1 VSSLSHKKEGIDP
14 EKGNVNIKL
23 EFIEIYILEG
33 KLLRKK
39 VLYGFLCWLLIG
51 LLLTPAL
58 PAAEYEELSLTQA
71 LAMGVEANFA
81 IKRAKLTWENARLNY
96 EKNKAVQPLSG
107 SRSSELQLE
116 LNLLQAEERYRQT
129 KGQALLAIARQ
140 YLEVLKTEQER
151 AWRRKQLEWEEMTL
165 RLLEQQVA
173 QGYET
178 RLALIRQENK
188 YHNARQELKTLEDKY
203 DQLARE
209 LAVAIGWPAETSVL
223 RLKPVNTVLTWEL
236 SEDDCLDL
244 ARANSL
250 SLRSV
255 MLEVDLARL
264 ALDRAQIGTA
274 LPVELQELENNLA
287 LANLRREE
295 AQWELD
301 NSVRQQ
307 YRALTQQAE
316 NLALNEIH
324 LATVRENF
332 AKVQQQLKAGLLKEV
347 DRLAAEAELLQAEF
361 QMLTAVTN
369 YRIKKW
375 EFQQL
380 LGLDLEV

>member
-1 VSSLSHKKEGIDP
+1 M
-14 EKGNVNIKL
+14 
-23 EFIEIYILEG
+23 
-33 KLLRKK
+33 RKK
-39 VLYGFLCWLLIG
+39 VLYGIFCWLLVG
-51 LLLTPAL
+51 LLFTPVL
-58 PAAEYEELSLTQA
+58 PAAEPQELSLAQA

-96 EKNKAVQPLSG
+96 EKNKAVQPLTG

-116 LNLLQAEERYRQT
+116 LNLLQAEENHRRT
-129 KGQALLAIARQ
+129 KNQALLAIARQ

-151 AWRRKQLEWEEMTL
+151 TWRRKQLEWEELTL
-165 RLLEQQVA
+165 GLLEREVA
-173 QGYET
+173 QGYKT
-178 RLALIRQENK
+178 HLALIQQENK
-188 YHNARQELKTLEDKY
+188 YHNARLELKTLEDNY
-203 DQLARE
+203 DLMVQE
-209 LAVAIGWPAETSVL
+209 LAVAIGWPAEAPVP
-223 RLKPVNTVLTWEL
+223 RLKPVNTTLTWKLRE
-236 SEDDCLDL
+236 EDCLSL

-250 SLRSV
+250 SLRAAG
-255 MLEVDLARL
+255 LEVDLAQL
-264 ALDRAQIGTA
+264 ALDRAQIGMA

-287 LANLRREE
+287 LATLRREE

-301 NSVRQQ
+301 YSVRQQ
-307 YRALTQQAE
+307 YRALARLDE

-332 AKVQQQLKAGLLKEV
+332 AKVQQQQKAGLLKEV
-347 DRLAAEAELLQAEF
+347 DRLAAEAEMLQAEY

-369 YRIKKW
+369 YQLKKW